1 MMLTLENVVVNYDRI
16 QAVKGI
22 SLRIK
27 EGQVC
32 SIIGANGAGKST
44 TLNAITGLIR
54 SYSGRILYQGRDI
67 THADT
72 DQIVR
77 SGIAMCPEGR
87 QVFMTLT
94 VQENLILGAYPQ
106 KDKKIVDVSMT
117 KVYEMFPQLRE
128 RQQQLAGTLSG
139 GEQQMLTIGRAMM
152 NSPKMLLLDEPSL
165 GLAPMLVKEIFQ
177 YIDRIREQGVTIL
190 LVEQNANMALKYAD
204 YCYVMETGKITL
216 AGTPDELK
224 TNEDIKKAYLGG

>member
-1 MMLTLENVVVNYDRI
+1 MMLVLENLVVNYKRI

-22 SLRIK
+22 SVVIK

-54 SYSGRILYQGRDI
+54 PFTGKILYQGRDI
-67 THADT
+67 TRAET
-72 DQIVR
+72 DHIVR

-87 QVFMTLT
+87 QVFATLT
-94 VQENLILGAYPQ
+94 VRENLILGAYPQ
-106 KDKKIVDVSMT
+106 KDKKMIETNMAN
-117 KVYEMFPQLRE
+117 VYAMFPQLRGRE
-128 RQQQLAGTLSG
+128 QQPAGTLSG
-139 GEQQMLTIGRAMM
+139 GEQQMLAIGRALM
-152 NSPKMLLLDEPSL
+152 NAPKMLLLDEPSL
-165 GLAPMLVKEIFQ
+165 GLAPLLVKEIFQ
-177 YIDRIREQGVTIL
+177 YIARIREQGVTIL

-216 AGTPDELK
+216 AGTPEELK
-224 TNEDIKKAYLGG
+224 TNAEVKKAYLGG